1 MYPLPEGKML
11 DRGWLIICGVLL
23 VIGLFNLGLAL
34 SVLRNR
40 GRREAYLRGSLSDM
54 LNPWEQ
60 EDEDLKQLHQR
71 VMKLQADERDHT
83 LEDLDG

>member
-1 MYPLPEGKML
+1 ML

-40 GRREAYLRGSLSDM
+40 GRREAYIRGSLSDL
-54 LNPWEQ
+54 LNPWKE
-60 EDEDLKQLHQR
+60 EDEDLDQLHQR
-71 VMKLQADERDHT
+71 VMKLQSHERDQII
-83 LEDLDG
+83 ENPDG